1 MGKKIMNALTF
12 LIVLGACIVMTVYIG
27 KGSVSTMTYNFVF
40 LGIMTVLYLAGLFM
54 GMFRVDSIA
63 QALKRGTEE
72 LAGIFQTPGKVKNDS
87 LTHLQGIFDHKY
99 LDDRMDSFIN
109 SMGNTQEG
117 IGDVEEFINEDE
129 IDLHVHKKLLE
140 MVPDIFT
147 SLGILGTFV
156 GLVWGL
162 KNFEPSSYETDDQF
176 CGVSCGRYQGG
187 ISDFYLRNRSGY
199 CVHFRNEEHLCGH
212 ERETPGISGKISC
225 LCTSYSRK

>member
-1 MGKKIMNALTF
+1 MGKKIMNALIF

-129 IDLHVHKKLLE
+129 IDLHVP
-140 MVPDIFT
+140 V
-147 SLGILGTFV
+147 
-156 GLVWGL
+156 
-162 KNFEPSSYETDDQF
+162 SYT
-176 CGVSCGRYQGG
+176 
-187 ISDFYLRNRSGY
+187 
-199 CVHFRNEEHLCGH
+199 HL
-212 ERETPGISGKISC
+212 TLPTK
-225 LCTSYSRK
+225 